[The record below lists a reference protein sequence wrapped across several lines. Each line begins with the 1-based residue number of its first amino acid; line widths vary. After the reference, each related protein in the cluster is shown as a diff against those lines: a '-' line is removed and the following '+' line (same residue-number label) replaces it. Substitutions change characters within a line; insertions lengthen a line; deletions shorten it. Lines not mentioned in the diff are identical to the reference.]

1 MQSTNLQYN
10 VDYSVEYSNNFE
22 YRKCIRQV
30 FNMDIEGKQ
39 PDWSKM
45 DEDLDEE
52 TKDELMYDQ
61 DAMFV
66 GLDFI
71 YEKTHNHP
79 LFKELYEIAASKMIS
94 IDPNIGIAVIFSYD
108 YFYLFHLCLADFF
121 KNPECFTRENINF
134 VNMRNKIY

>member
-1 MQSTNLQYN
+1 MQYN
-10 VDYSVEYSNNFE
+10 INYKVEYSNNFE
-22 YRKCIRQV
+22 YRKCLREV
-30 FNMDIEGKQ
+30 FNMDTEGKQ

-45 DEDLDEE
+45 DDDLDEE
-52 TKDELMYDQ
+52 TKDELMYDP
-61 DAMFV
+61 DAMYL

-71 YEKTHNHP
+71 YEKTHNNP

-108 YFYLFHLCLADFF
+108 YFHLFHLCLADFF
-121 KNPECFTRENINF
+121 KNPDSFTSENINF